1 MDDGGA
7 DAACDGCEHSS
18 RESLHENEMK
28 QGHVEGRREAE

>member
-18 RESLHENEMK
+18 RESLQENEM
-28 QGHVEGRREAE
+28 R